1 MEQKKILH
9 DVSILWRGKKFI
21 VSVCLG
27 ATLKDLGLELQSLT
41 NVKADT
47 VRFIVPQPSNKGS
60 KLLHPFSDEHS
71 SLSLQEASILE
82 GKAIRMMGVSEDEV
96 DEVLRNTKANLRIA
110 GFEEEEKRLRRRAL
124 DGSSTLPKLPQ
135 GTYIFCD
142 FRTLQIPGVEVCKI
156 YSNTLFPYTI

>member
-1 MEQKKILH
+1 MEKKQIMH

-47 VRFIVPQPSNKGS
+47 MRFIVPQPSNKGS

-71 SLSLQEASILE
+71 SLSLQETSILE
-82 GKAIRMMGVSEDEV
+82 VNM
-96 DEVLRNTKANLRIA
+96 
-110 GFEEEEKRLRRRAL
+110 FRLWETSPCYRSMQL
-124 DGSSTLPKLPQ
+124 
-135 GTYIFCD
+135 
-142 FRTLQIPGVEVCKI
+142 KI
-156 YSNTLFPYTI
+156 LKYRGLC